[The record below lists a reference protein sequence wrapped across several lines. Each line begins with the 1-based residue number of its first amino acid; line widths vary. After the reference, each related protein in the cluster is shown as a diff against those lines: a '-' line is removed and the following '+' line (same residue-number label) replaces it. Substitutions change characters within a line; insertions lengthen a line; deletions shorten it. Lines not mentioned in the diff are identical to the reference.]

1 MQLMVLVT
9 RQKQQIWFYLEQH
22 LNGWDARGAI
32 TRQFSLFTW
41 EIVTESCGHWWDWC
55 NIVMHVTF
63 VTLHFMF
70 LALDDDD
77 GQVPEE
83 CLDARFRGP

>member
-1 MQLMVLVT
+1 MAGM
-9 RQKQQIWFYLEQH
+9 H
-22 LNGWDARGAI
+22 GAPLQGNFPYSHGKLL
-32 TRQFSLFTW
+32 RSR
-41 EIVTESCGHWWDWC
+41 VVVVWC
-55 NIVMHVTF
+55 DIVMHVTF

-77 GQVPEE
+77 GPVPDE